1 MVSPVLGH
9 FIFDFL
15 IIFIEHLDDG
25 ITARRGTLE
34 EVEMLH
40 DDNWGPAL
48 WELFA
53 ITIDN

>member
-15 IIFIEHLDDG
+15 VVLIEHSNDG
-25 ITARRGTLE
+25 IAARRRALE

-40 DDNWGPAL
+40 DDNWSPAFWKL
-48 WELFA
+48 YI
-53 ITIDN
+53 ITTNN

>member
-40 DDNWGPAL
+40 DGNWGPVL
-48 WELFA
+48 WKLYI
-53 ITIDN
+53 ITIDK